1 MIAAWFTAV
10 VVVTATSLLIAGLLV
25 DTRSNTRLARE
36 PPTAE
41 VRFRDYERLL
51 STFPGVPNADT
62 AIFLLDEAK
71 RHYTALVDAGKAIE
85 TKATTLLGLAAG
97 GSSAVLVFGFPKD
110 GKAAVSTPPIFAGLI
125 MALSAFIA
133 LLFVLRMK
141 SRREPNVAAF
151 LSAPI
156 ALDENN
162 RARIALSLAED
173 FEAACYDIMWG
184 RRRDRLAMYV
194 AYVCLSA
201 AVVLISANAVLSAP
215 PHV

>member
-1 MIAAWFTAV
+1 VIAAWFTAV
-10 VVVTATSLLIAGLLV
+10 ILAAATSLLVAGLIA
-25 DTRSNTRLARE
+25 DTRSNARLIRQ

-41 VRFRDYERLL
+41 IRFRDYERLL
-51 STFPGVPNADT
+51 STFPGVPNADI

-71 RHYTALVDAGKAIE
+71 RHYAALVDAGKAIE

-110 GKAAVSTPPIFAGLI
+110 GRVAVSTPPIFAGLI

-151 LSAPI
+151 VSVPI
-156 ALDENN
+156 AADESN

-194 AYVCLSA
+194 AYVCLCA
-201 AVVLISANAVLSAP
+201 AVVLISANAVLTTP
-215 PHV
+215 PHA